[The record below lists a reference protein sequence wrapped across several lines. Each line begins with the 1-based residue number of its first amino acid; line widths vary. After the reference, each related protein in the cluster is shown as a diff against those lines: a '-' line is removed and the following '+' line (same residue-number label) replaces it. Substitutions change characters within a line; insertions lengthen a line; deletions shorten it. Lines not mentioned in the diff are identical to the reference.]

1 MQISYFNNVSKNMSN
16 INLLKL
22 MTRVYMPLLNT
33 PDVPCHNHLLH
44 DAYIFPICL
53 VAIGIYKQ

>member
-16 INLLKL
+16 INLLKF

-44 DAYIFPICL
+44 DA
-53 VAIGIYKQ
+53 